1 MRKICAVLFVI
12 LLCAGIF
19 SAVSAENFVKNV
31 TYGETYLC
39 NDAYTVRIVNQ
50 PQMVYQIIEKLNMDI
65 GYKKSSLVVD
75 SVYYYLYREYRQAAV
90 QYGRHLQNDDILLN
104 IRLEFRNL
112 NPVTFHGLTPESFK
126 LVGKVRDRK
135 IEYLP
140 EIMIPYNMN
149 AEWEVP
155 LIKAGVEVKS
165 PMEPLKRIISD
176 TVVFNLDR
184 YWDTLLMEK
193 KDIESMRVQDMRL
206 MYRVPSWLFGW
217 ELHID
222 PKPMTPDDSLKKC
235 EMILALPVIKNEVTG
250 EFYKY
255 VY

>member
-12 LLCAGIF
+12 LLAAGIF
-19 SAVSAENFVKNV
+19 SAASSENIVKNV

-50 PQMVYQIIEKLNMDI
+50 PLMVYQIIEKLNMDI
-65 GYKKSSLVVD
+65 GYNKSMLAVD
-75 SVYYYLYREYRQAAV
+75 SVYYYLYKEYRQAAV
-90 QYGRHLQNDDILLN
+90 QYGRHRQNDDILLN

-112 NPVTFHGLTPESFK
+112 NPTALHGLSPESFK

-135 IEYLP
+135 IEYVP

-155 LIKAGVEVKS
+155 LIRAGIEVKS
-165 PMEPLKRIISD
+165 PMEPLKRVVKD

-206 MYRVPSWLFGW
+206 MYRIPSWLFGW

-222 PKPMTPDDSLKKC
+222 PQPMTPDDSLKTC
-235 EMILALPVIKNEVTG
+235 EMTLTLPVIKNEVTG
-250 EFYKY
+250 EIYKY